1 MNNLKKILENRIIF
15 LLTFGMFIISGCA
28 HSLNLKLVRDNFY
41 NHNDLSKE
49 VNSLSAEFRNTIS
62 IEEIGKTYE
71 GRSIFVIKI
80 TGNSSSHKS
89 KPALMAI
96 FTEHAGEHDVA
107 SLAMGIV
114 KYLTENYGNY
124 KKITKLLDE
133 KEVYIIPMMNPDG
146 VEYDLS
152 GEVKPFTWRKN
163 RRHAGDVG
171 ENVYGV
177 DLNRNWGYKWDA
189 VPEELK
195 EQYSNP
201 KDDYYHGENP
211 FSENETQAVRDFIL
225 SHKNIKMFI
234 DYHSGSAPFIQG
246 GIGYPF
252 AYSEKEELNS
262 QHKGRYEEIAQ
273 KFAELVTDAKDKR
286 KGFIVSQARDVKKN
300 VKEYA
305 SFYLKP
311 FIGFFLPK
319 STVAPG
325 GSADWVYGELGIMSF
340 GVEIM
345 RDGDFFDK
353 LPDSK
358 NRLIENQIRG
368 FLFLLETLSENPFD
382 VNGT

>member
-15 LLTFGMFIISGCA
+15 LLAFGMFIVSGCA

-41 NHNDLSKE
+41 NYNDLSKE

-96 FTEHAGEHDVA
+96 FAEHAGEHDVA
-107 SLAMGIV
+107 SLAMGVV

-163 RRHAGDVG
+163 RRPVG

-189 VPEELK
+189 VPEELV

-211 FSENETQAVRDFIL
+211 FSENETQSVRDFVL
-225 SHKNIKMFI
+225 SHKNIK
-234 DYHSGSAPFIQG
+234 
-246 GIGYPF
+246 
-252 AYSEKEELNS
+252 
-262 QHKGRYEEIAQ
+262 
-273 KFAELVTDAKDKR
+273 
-286 KGFIVSQARDVKKN
+286 
-300 VKEYA
+300 
-305 SFYLKP
+305 
-311 FIGFFLPK
+311 
-319 STVAPG
+319 
-325 GSADWVYGELGIMSF
+325 MSF

-345 RDGDFFDK
+345 RNGDFFDK
-353 LPDSK
+353 LPDNK

-382 VNGT
+382 GNGT